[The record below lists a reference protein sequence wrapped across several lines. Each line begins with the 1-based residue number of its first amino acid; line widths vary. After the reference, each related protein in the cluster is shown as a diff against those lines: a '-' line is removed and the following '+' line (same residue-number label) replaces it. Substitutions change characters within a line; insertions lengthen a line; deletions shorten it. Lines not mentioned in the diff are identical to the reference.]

1 MIQDELKNI
10 DKINKIE
17 LIRKNLNT
25 CTYFSFATAFSLF
38 NHIEDTPPFLP
49 DKLFEMYVVLS
60 VDDNHIDT

>member
-1 MIQDELKNI
+1 MSLKI
-10 DKINKIE
+10 LDKINRIE

-25 CTYFSFATAFSLF
+25 YTYFSFTTAFSLCF
-38 NHIEDTPPFLP
+38 THIEDTPPFLP